1 MTTTVQVTFL
11 LFAAL
16 LIGASKKPNPRQ
28 TYQKYIGYALLIIGL
43 IILAYRLLR

>member
-1 MTTTVQVTFL
+1 MTTAVQVIFL
-11 LFAAL
+11 LFGTL
-16 LIGASKKPNPRQ
+16 LIGASKKPNPRH

>member
-1 MTTTVQVTFL
+1 MTTTAQVTFL

-16 LIGASKKPNPRQ
+16 LIGASKNQ